1 MQIVWPCQALSAT
14 LGAPAGDFQ
23 PLLLAL
29 ADGACGKIRLFNI
42 ELLHPLTK
50 MTDKHFS
57 SQFEN
62 ELQLVS
68 VQLTE
73 LGQQVDDQVC
83 RTIEALSHFDA
94 NGARQVLD
102 AEANVNALEADIDRE
117 ITSII
122 ARRQPAARDL
132 RLLMA
137 ISKASGCLE
146 RVGNEADKMS
156 HKVLRLILNAARWVT
171 PPQELGQLTRLTTEL
186 MRAALDAFARQDL
199 SSAMAVLKEDQ
210 PVYQEVDALVHQLVN
225 HMIEVPHTISFCIE
239 LISLVKSHELIVEH
253 AKHIAKL
260 VVYVVQGTDV
270 HHAPFSA

>member
-1 MQIVWPCQALSAT
+1 MT
-14 LGAPAGDFQ
+14 
-23 PLLLAL
+23 
-29 ADGACGKIRLFNI
+29 LFNI
-42 ELLHPLTK
+42 ELPHPLSH

-62 ELQLVS
+62 ELHVVS
-68 VQLTE
+68 AALMA
-73 LGQQVDDQVC
+73 LGQRVDDQVC
-83 RTIEALSHFDA
+83 QTIEALSHFDA
-94 NGARQVLD
+94 EGARRVLD
-102 AEANVNALEADIDRE
+102 TEATVNALEADIDHE

-156 HKVLRLILNAARWVT
+156 RKVLKLIDKAARRSP
-171 PPQELGQLTRLTTEL
+171 PPQELRELTRLTTDL

-199 SSAMAVLKEDQ
+199 GRALLVMKEDQ
-210 PVYQEVDALVHQLVN
+210 LVYKEVDTLVHQLVS
-225 HMIEVPHTISFCIE
+225 HMIEGPHTISFCVE
-239 LISLVKSHELIVEH
+239 LISLAKSHELIVDH
-253 AKHIAKL
+253 ARHIAEL

-270 HHAPFSA
+270 HHTPVEQIKPLVE